1 MMPLSNRDSTAS
13 AVEIEFAKRKRSS
26 LILVAF
32 LFVASFSLM
41 FTLNGVAAK
50 AVDLLG
56 IRHQGSKT
64 EQSRSVEGQQHRS
77 VHDATRIAYA
87 GVVPYRVHRSR
98 SKHRAVACG
107 GGSSV
112 ECVVVAA
119 ENGLHKAMEGA
130 PAGPGYLAV
139 EEAAKGRGFAP
150 WHVAHQSKA
159 ARTAARHALAAS
171 SGNGHG
177 HLSPPYSLIPSPHT
191 HHAQ

>member
-1 MMPLSNRDSTAS
+1 MPLSNWYSTVS

-26 LILVAF
+26 LILVSF

-56 IRHQGSKT
+56 IHNQGSNT
-64 EQSRSVEGQQHRS
+64 EQSSSVEGQHRS

-130 PAGPGYLAV
+130 PAGPGKLAV

-159 ARTAARHALAAS
+159 ARNAARHALAVS

-177 HLSPPYSLIPSPHT
+177 RLSPPYSLIPSPHT